1 MPTITVDN
9 QTVTIPEG
17 KRLVLALLDEAGID
31 QLHACG
37 GIAKCTTC
45 RVQFT
50 AGEPAEIT
58 EAEAAVLKERGLD
71 TMPGVRLSCQIV
83 AKDGMAIKTLS
94 RMKGSGRST
103 PGARPADSMEPA
115 PIWVKK

>member
-9 QTVTIPEG
+9 QSVTIPEG

-37 GIAKCTTC
+37 GVAKCTTC
-45 RVQFT
+45 RVQFI
-50 AGEPAEIT
+50 AGEPTEIAA
-58 EAEAAVLKERGLD
+58 AEATVLKERGL
-71 TMPGVRLSCQIV
+71 TSMPGVRLSCQIV
-83 AKDGMAIKTLS
+83 AKDGMVIQTLS

-103 PGARPADSMEPA
+103 PGARPKDAIEPE
-115 PIWVKK
+115 PVWETK